1 MQTAQGNIFTRDDTF
16 FGVCEA
22 LGEDFGFNAQYLR
35 LALGVMVLVSPT
47 AVVASY
53 AAAAVVVVFSR
64 LVAPNPRIKA
74 SAGEPEALP
83 ALPEGDND
91 LDGRALAAAA

>member
-35 LALGVMVLVSPT
+35 FALGVMVLVSPT
-47 AVVASY
+47 AVVVGYVTAGV
-53 AAAAVVVVFSR
+53 AVSR
-64 LVAPNPRIKA
+64 LVAPNPRRAKA
-74 SAGEPEALP
+74 PAAEPAALP
-83 ALPEGDND
+83 ARPEGDND
-91 LDGRALAAAA
+91 LDDRQLAAAA